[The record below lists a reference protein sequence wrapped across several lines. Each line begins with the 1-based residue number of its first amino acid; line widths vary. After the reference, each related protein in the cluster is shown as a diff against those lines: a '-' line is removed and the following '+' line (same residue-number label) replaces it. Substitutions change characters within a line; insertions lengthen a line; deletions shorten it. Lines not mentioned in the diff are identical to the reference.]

1 MGQDTRDAI
10 ITQGLA
16 LAACDDLGGAEPQT
30 ELLAWLRRQAAGWP
44 WPQLHRPARGVS
56 LPAGTA
62 SFDFGA
68 GSTITDRVQRILDPG
83 YVYDSP
89 KNTRR
94 LLRVMNLV
102 GNAAEDD
109 ETLQLASEEG
119 TPERI
124 KVYPA
129 TFTTSAT
136 AGKWTIYPLPV
147 PDKDYLLKLDYLLM
161 PADPGA
167 SDYPWYPSDRTMI
180 QLVYAIGIKHRR
192 QMDAYGMAM
201 SELDAMV
208 ARDRMDYGQSAGIN
222 QSTGLDSRVFKPS
235 ASMGAGAGWPAKRTL

>member
-1 MGQDTRDAI
+1 MGQLTRDEIVA
-10 ITQGLA
+10 QGLA
-16 LAACDDLGGAEPQT
+16 LAACDDLSGSEPDT
-30 ELLAWLRRQAAGWP
+30 ELKAWLRRQAAGWP
-44 WPQLHRPARGVS
+44 WPMLHRFASGIS

-68 GSTITDRVQRILDPG
+68 GSTITDRVQRVLDPA
-83 YVYDSP
+83 YIYDTP

-94 LLRVMNLV
+94 MLRVMNLV
-102 GNAAEDD
+102 GNGAEDD
-109 ETLQLASEEG
+109 ETLQLSSETG
-119 TPERI
+119 TPSMM
-124 KVYPA
+124 KVYPF

-147 PDKDYLLKLDYLLM
+147 PDRAYLLKLPYLLM

-180 QLVYAIGIKHRR
+180 QLVLAIGLKHRKEY
-192 QMDAYGMAM
+192 DAYQMAM

-208 ARDRMDYGQSAGIN
+208 ARDRMDYGQSAGVN
-222 QSTGLDSRVFKPS
+222 QSTGLDTRVFS
-235 ASMGAGAGWPAKRTL
+235 SGRGAAPWPAKRML